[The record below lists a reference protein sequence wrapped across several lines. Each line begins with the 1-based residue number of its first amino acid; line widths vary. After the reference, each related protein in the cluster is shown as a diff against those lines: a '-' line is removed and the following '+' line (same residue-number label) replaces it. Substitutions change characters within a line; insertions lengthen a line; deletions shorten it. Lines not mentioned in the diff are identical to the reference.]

1 MIHKKTRASLAAK
14 LKGSIACAAFT
25 LSTGTLA
32 ALPAA
37 AQSETAQTATIEGRV
52 SDVGGN
58 AYFRGAQVRLV
69 ELDRRTTTGQGGRY
83 AFADIPGGTYTVE
96 VQYLGAGTVRQTV
109 DVSASETASLDF
121 AIGTDAAIMDN
132 ILVVGQRAAYTDAL
146 NRKRNADN
154 IISGVSSDFIGQF
167 PDQNVTEA
175 AQRIP
180 GVAINRD
187 QGEGRFISI
196 RGASPNLNS
205 VSINGISVT
214 SAESDARQV
223 ALDVIPSELV
233 SNLTVTK
240 SLTPDM
246 DGDAIG
252 GAVDIESASAF
263 ERGGFGGKLT
273 AQTSYNDKREAF
285 SPRVS
290 GSASNIFSAGS
301 MGEIGVLGSLSYYGR
316 KLGSDG
322 VENGDGLDAFG
333 DTAFPVVI
341 EPRDYVLKRTRIGA
355 ALNIDWRVNSRQ
367 DVYLRTLYSDF
378 ADDEIQ
384 GGTVYEAD
392 PDDGGNV
399 ASQEDDRFLLQNQ
412 EVESYV
418 SEREETQT
426 IWTTS
431 LGGESRF
438 GASTLEYQLSYSEA
452 GEDNPDY
459 VEPIFVADFSDTGVL
474 VGTDLSDVRRP
485 EIITND
491 LEGFNDASAYELDEI
506 VFEDSETNDE
516 EWSGRIDL
524 RRDTSFGR
532 NSGFW
537 KTGAKASMREKTS
550 ELDALVY
557 GGADQ
562 GLTVADFLN
571 ADIDYPLGLIAPQ
584 ADPRAVAN
592 FVRDNLDVFGEDLD
606 EEGRFIDSNA
616 EDFLIGE
623 DVYAGYAMASVD
635 IDRLTLTGGLRV
647 EHTEYEASGNEVT
660 LDELDG
666 TLGLEP
672 IEIEDSYTDAMP
684 SLNARYALNDE
695 MLLRAAYFRAVV
707 RPIFEQNRPA
717 AVIEVDDEG
726 EIAAEAGNPDLERY
740 KADSI
745 DLAFEYYP
753 GDIGL
758 ISAGLFF
765 KNIENPVFA
774 ADLAGTPGFEGFD
787 EYATFINGEDAQVY
801 GFETAWQQ
809 GLDFLPA
816 PLDGFLVAANYTY
829 VKSEASV
836 PMPDGGQRDTE
847 LPFQSNH
854 TGNFSLGYDKYGVT
868 ARASVSY
875 RDRILD
881 EIGDPEDA
889 SQDVYINDHVQVDLT
904 AAYQLTN
911 TFQVFAEA
919 SNLNDR
925 PLYSYSGTRNVNVQ
939 YEEYGPTYIF
949 GVKATF

>member
-1 MIHKKTRASLAAK
+1 MVKQRQNRDRVSS
-14 LKGSIACAAFT
+14 LKGGIALVALSLSTNQFIVAPAFAQAQATEEASIA
-25 LSTGTLA
+25 
-32 ALPAA
+32 
-37 AQSETAQTATIEGRV
+37 GRV
-52 SDVGGN
+52 SDFGGN
-58 AYFRGAQVRLV
+58 AYFEGAEVRLV
-69 ELDRRTTTGQGGRY
+69 ELDRRTVTGPGGRY
-83 AFADIPGGTYTVE
+83 NFADLPGGTYTLEVE
-96 VQYLGAGTVRQTV
+96 YLGADIVRQTIE
-109 DVSASETASLDF
+109 VSGGEAAVLDF
-121 AIGTDAAIMDN
+121 AIGTDVAVMDN
-132 ILVVGQRAAYTDAL
+132 ILVVGQRASYTDAL
-146 NRKRNADN
+146 NRKRNAEN

-180 GVAINRD
+180 GIAINRD

-240 SLTPDM
+240 SLTPDL

-263 ERGGFGGKLT
+263 DRGGFGGKLT
-273 AQTSYNDKREAF
+273 AQTSYNEKREEF
-285 SPRVS
+285 SPRFS
-290 GSASNIFSAGS
+290 GTASNIFSAGS
-301 MGEIGVLGSLSYYGR
+301 MGEIGVLGSISYYDR
-316 KLGSDG
+316 KLASDG
-322 VENGDGLDAFG
+322 VENGDGLDDFAG
-333 DTAFPVVI
+333 TAFPVVI
-341 EPRDYVLKRTRIGA
+341 EPRDYVLQRTRVGA
-355 ALNIDWRVNSRQ
+355 ALNIDWRVNGDQ
-367 DVYLRTLYSDF
+367 EFYLRTLYSDF
-378 ADDEIQ
+378 ADDETQ

-399 ASQEDDRFLLQNQ
+399 ASQESDRLLLQNQ

-418 SEREETQT
+418 SQRKETQI
-426 IWTTS
+426 IWATS

-438 GASTLEYQLSYSEA
+438 GGSTLEYQLSYSEA

-459 VEPIFVADFSDTGVL
+459 VEPIFVADFSDTDVL

-491 LEGFNDASAYELDEI
+491 LQGFSNASAYELDEI
-506 VFEDSETNDE
+506 VFEDSETSDE

-524 RRDTSFGR
+524 RHDTSFGR
-532 NSGFW
+532 YTGYW
-537 KTGAKASMREKTS
+537 KTGVKAALREKTS

-562 GLTVADFLN
+562 GVTVADFLN
-571 ADIDYPLGLIAPQ
+571 TDIDYPLGLIAPQ
-584 ADPRAVAN
+584 ADPRAVGR
-592 FVRDNLDVFGEDLD
+592 FVRDNLDVFNEDLD
-606 EEGRFIDSNA
+606 EEGTFIDSNA
-616 EDFLIGE
+616 EDFVIGE
-623 DVYAGYAMASVD
+623 DVYAGYGMASVD
-635 IDRLTLTGGLRV
+635 IDRVTLTGGLRV

-672 IEIEDSYTDAMP
+672 IEIEDSYTDVLP
-684 SLNARYALNDE
+684 SLNARYELNDE

-717 AVIEVDDEG
+717 AVIEIDDEG
-726 EIAAEAGNPDLERY
+726 EIKAEAGNPDLERY
-740 KADSI
+740 SADSI

-753 GDIGL
+753 GDLGL
-758 ISAGLFF
+758 ISVGVFF
-765 KNIENPVFA
+765 KNIENPVFG

-816 PLDGFLVAANYTY
+816 PFDGFLIAANYTY
-829 VKSEASV
+829 VDSEATV
-836 PMPDGGQRDTE
+836 PIPGGGQRDTE
-847 LPFQSNH
+847 LPFQSRH
-854 TGNFSLGYDKYGVT
+854 TGNFSLGYDKYGIT

-881 EIGDPEDA
+881 EIGDPSDA
-889 SQDVYINDHVQVDLT
+889 TQDVYIDDHIQIDLT
-904 AAYQLTN
+904 AAYQLTGG
-911 TFQVFAEA
+911 FQVFAEA

-925 PLYSYSGTRNVNVQ
+925 PLYSYTGTRNVNVQ
-939 YEEYGPTYIF
+939 YEEYGPTFVF
-949 GVKATF
+949 GVKSTF